1 MYPAITSGPGPVLND
16 RCNPAKFT
24 TARPYWTTRRVLDR
38 VLDLAED
45 EIVRLRTQAN
55 PPDLVLAPAV
65 GDIGLLEFYRA
76 ADAIAAGR

>member
-1 MYPAITSGPGPVLND
+1 
-16 RCNPAKFT
+16 
-24 TARPYWTTRRVLDR
+24 VLDR

-45 EIVRLRTQAN
+45 EIVRLRTPAS

-76 ADAIAAGR
+76 ADAIAAGRQAAGRTAAAVTASCPDSAPGQSATAPPTA

>member
-1 MYPAITSGPGPVLND
+1 
-16 RCNPAKFT
+16 
-24 TARPYWTTRRVLDR
+24 VLDR

-65 GDIGLLEFYRA
+65 DDIGLLEFYRA
-76 ADAIAAGR
+76 ADAIAAGRQAAGEQLPRLRELSGFRARQSATAPPTA